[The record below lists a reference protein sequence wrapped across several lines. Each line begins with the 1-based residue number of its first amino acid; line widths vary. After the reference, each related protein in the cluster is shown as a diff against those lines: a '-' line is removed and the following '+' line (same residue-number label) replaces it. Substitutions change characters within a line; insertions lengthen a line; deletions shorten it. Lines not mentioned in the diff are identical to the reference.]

1 MNFLVLVNGA
11 PQYKYF
17 YAKIAQEIEAKGHNA
32 YFAVNAKKSTVVES
46 LDYIDNS
53 KNTFFFDHYLK
64 ENFDN
69 LKNQP
74 INMNETWGDVV
85 YSDFDR
91 FFCHNYNLNEDNEY
105 WSAVLNGLECF
116 FSSIIT
122 NNNIDFILYENVSN
136 SFAYMAYRVGQSLEC
151 TYIGLMGSRLP
162 NRYEIQTSIY
172 SESNIITSDIET
184 IQPTKDEKKWY
195 KNYQEKFFD
204 TQPDYMKNNII
215 TKKINLSNLI
225 SYRKI
230 KTVQSN
236 LDVFLKTDS
245 HYNYQSGHP
254 IEQLTAMYKLNW
266 SKMINEI
273 QSNKHYM
280 SMDEVDTLIQDSKE
294 VFYVYPTHYHPEAS
308 TSVLAPDYTNEFNN
322 IINIH
327 NNLPVGSY
335 LYVKDHISA
344 RGLQSK
350 EFYKK
355 ISALPGVRLIH
366 FDYNVK
372 KLVKHSHGVI
382 TATSTVGYEA
392 VLMNKPVYLLG
403 HVFYENF
410 PNVVKLNSFADLR
423 QALST
428 VLKVYSDEDIA
439 KYVIAYYRYTFEG
452 RLLIQNP
459 ELWRSEYFSNI
470 ADNILYKVKG
480 SHRTAV

>member
-32 YFAVNAKKSTVVES
+32 YFAVNAKKSAVVEPLS
-46 LDYIDNS
+46 YIDHS
-53 KNTFFFDHYLK
+53 KNTFFFDNYLK
-64 ENFDN
+64 EKFND

-74 INMNETWGDVV
+74 VNMDETWGDVF

-91 FFCHNYNLNEDNEY
+91 FFCHNYNLNESNDY
-105 WSAVLNGLECF
+105 WTAVVNGLERF
-116 FSSIIT
+116 FTSIIT
-122 NNNIDFILYENVSN
+122 DNNIDFILYENVSN
-136 SFAYMAYRVGQSLEC
+136 SFAYMGYKVGQSLGC

-172 SESNIITSDIET
+172 SESDVIVSNIESIKLTE
-184 IQPTKDEKKWY
+184 DEKEWY
-195 KNYQEKFFD
+195 KSYQEKFFN

-225 SYRKI
+225 SYRKV
-230 KTVQSN
+230 KTVQKN
-236 LDVFLKTDS
+236 LNVFLKTDS

-266 SKMINEI
+266 RKMLNET
-273 QSNKHYM
+273 QSNKYYLP
-280 SMDEVDTLIQDSKE
+280 MDEVDELIENNKE
-294 VFYVYPTHYHPEAS
+294 NFYVYPTHYHPEAS
-308 TSVLAPDYTNEFNN
+308 TSVLAPDYTNELNN
-322 IINIH
+322 IIGIH

-344 RGLQSK
+344 RGIQNK
-350 EFYKK
+350 GFYKK

-366 FDYNVK
+366 FDYNIK
-372 KLVKHSHGVI
+372 KLIKNAQGVI
-382 TATSTVGYEA
+382 TVTSTVGYEA

-410 PNVVKLNSFADLR
+410 PNVIKLNSFLELR
-423 QALST
+423 NT
-428 VLKVYSDEDIA
+428 INIKLKSYSDEEIR
-439 KYVIAYYRYTFEG
+439 KFVIAYYRYTFQG
-452 RLLIQNP
+452 QLLIGKQD
-459 ELWRSEYFSNI
+459 LWTQEYFSDI
-470 ADNILYKVKG
+470 ADNILYKIKDVRK
-480 SHRTAV
+480 TKV